1 MRGEE
6 CLYRDT
12 RRETGEEEGIDTCE
26 RGRVFVQGHKKGV
39 CEMKTIRMEV
49 QGG

>member
-26 RGRVFVQGHKKGV
+26 RGRVFVQGHKKGD
-39 CEMKTIRMEV
+39 RR
-49 QGG
+49 GGRTRYM